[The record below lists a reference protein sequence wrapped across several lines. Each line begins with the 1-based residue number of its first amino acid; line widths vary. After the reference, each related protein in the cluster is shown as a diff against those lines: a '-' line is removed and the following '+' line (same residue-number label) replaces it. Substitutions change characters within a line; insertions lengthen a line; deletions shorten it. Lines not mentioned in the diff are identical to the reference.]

1 MRNLNIDFKNQ
12 NLVINDIKILNNQ
25 NFEYENFFVCSEIII
40 NFNFLNLF
48 KKTIFIDEIIFKNPI
63 IYIEVKKSE
72 DNISI
77 LEKKKDTYKP
87 KVYPKKV
94 KDRNVIFK
102 KIKIFKPEAYLN
114 VNEFNKHENLKL
126 SDMSFVNVGTST
138 NKSLHFKKVFK
149 IIMSDIYLRVP
160 NFEMKK
166 KLEDIYNIK

>member
-1 MRNLNIDFKNQ
+1 MKNVNFDLKNRNLIIK
-12 NLVINDIKILNNQ
+12 DIKILNNQ
-25 NFEYENFFVCSEIII
+25 NFEYENIFVCSEIII
-40 NFNFLNLF
+40 NLNFLNLL
-48 KKTIFIDEIIFKNPI
+48 KKTIYIDEIIFNSPI
-63 IYIEVKKSE
+63 IYIEVNKSE

-102 KIKIFKPEAYLN
+102 NIKIFKPEAYLR

-138 NKSLHFKKVFK
+138 DKSLHFKKLFQ
-149 IIMSDIYLRVP
+149 IILSDIYLRVP
-160 NFEMKK
+160 DFEMKK
-166 KLEDIYNIK
+166 KLEDIYKIR